1 MSLLFYADVKNNI
14 ILQPDVVKLEP
25 QLSLL
30 TDKEV
35 LFIVLAFDYDSI
47 YRQFPEQQR
56 VSKAIFHVFGD
67 NKPELLLPEKRN
79 KRISNAIEAYRSL
92 QYNRNLELIE
102 MYNKKID
109 DLLRILD
116 EDNSNNGIKNS
127 MDSIDKFRKAIQGI
141 EREVIEQKLIDGQ
154 LKGKTELGHL
164 EKLKANQKMY
174 KAVTTKKG

>member
-1 MSLLFYADVKNNI
+1 MSLLFYADVRNNI

-25 QLSLL
+25 QLGLL

-79 KRISNAIEAYRSL
+79 KRIANAIEAYRSL

-174 KAVTTKKG
+174 KAVTTKK